1 MKKCMIGK
9 VDAER
14 KANREKNGLGTKWK
28 LNYYAPL
35 QHIVS

>member
-1 MKKCMIGK
+1 VLAHLGKDMIECLQGK
-9 VDAER
+9 TE
-14 KANREKNGLGTKWK
+14 KWK

>member
-1 MKKCMIGK
+1 MIECLQGK
-9 VDAER
+9 TE
-14 KANREKNGLGTKWK
+14 KWK